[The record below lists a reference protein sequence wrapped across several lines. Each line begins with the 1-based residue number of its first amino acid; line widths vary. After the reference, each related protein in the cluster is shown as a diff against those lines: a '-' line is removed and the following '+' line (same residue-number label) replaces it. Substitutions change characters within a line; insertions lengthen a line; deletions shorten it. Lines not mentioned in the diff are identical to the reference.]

1 MIKSKVLDKKLID
14 NPNFCYLTKISN
26 EHLNEYVDMLD
37 NIIEPLTGFSGDT
50 AYLYIDRLGMC
61 LFVDGRFTI
70 QAKKETK
77 NIDIILINDIHD
89 IFDYINDRMIKL
101 YDDNAKNAIKYIK
114 KDYDY
119 YYKLTNNEVKL
130 YIDDRYFSYA
140 FVKKLSYN
148 LDYQFSDIGIDESI
162 ADEVLEYNKNKYLDH
177 YKSQSSRKLFV
188 FNNDNNLIKFINNA
202 LLISY
207 DDMHDV
213 PNTFI
218 TSNLEEIADIT
229 NLRLRPSSIND
240 SLLFK
245 AFLVVVD
252 SKYYLYTDY
261 DFESKNINKYLIK
274 KAYAD
279 FYDDL
284 KNMAEVFHIKSVYK
298 EKEAKDIKYR
308 EVNVLIDLKA
318 NNLKIVNILKS
329 IDEFYCGIYI
339 NGYDIEDIEEYDDS
353 YTNYLSDELNNK
365 MTIKSKLEISS
376 IKHINEIDAIAM
388 IKFIYALKHF
398 DFDKYDLTEY
408 SLKKVLDIMR
418 SKLDG
423 FLSTSFDTIVAF
435 KENSAICHYSPKET
449 ESKIIKNNSILL
461 VDSGANYLGGT
472 TDITRVVSLYKDKN
486 KIPKDIKHYYTLVL
500 KSLLTLSNQKFP
512 IGYNGFQL
520 DIIARQFLY
529 NECLNYGHGTG
540 HGIGHD
546 TNVHFGAN
554 TFSTR
559 VKYDETNVLKVNQ
572 VQSCEPGIYFENKY
586 GIRLENNT
594 YTKSIKGTDY
604 LAFDTLTLCPFD
616 NDLIDYDEL
625 DKVDIERL
633 NTYNKKVYDVMKKY
647 FKADILQWLEK
658 ATRKV

>member
-1 MIKSKVLDKKLID
+1 MIKSNVLDKKLID

-77 NIDIILINDIHD
+77 NIGIILINDIHD

-101 YDDNAKNAIKYIK
+101 YDDNAKNAINYIK

-148 LDYQFSDIGIDESI
+148 LDYQFGDIGIDESI

-177 YKSQSSRKLFV
+177 YKSQSSRKLFI

-213 PNTFI
+213 PNIFI

-308 EVNVLIDLKA
+308 A

-418 SKLDG
+418 SKLYG

-559 VKYDETNVLKVNQ
+559 VKHDETNVLKVNQ

>member
-1 MIKSKVLDKKLID
+1 MIKSNVLDKKLID

-89 IFDYINDRMIKL
+89 IFDYINDRMIEL

-177 YKSQSSRKLFV
+177 YKSQSSRKLFI

-213 PNTFI
+213 PNIFI

-449 ESKIIKNNSILL
+449 ESRIIKNNSILL

-559 VKYDETNVLKVNQ
+559 VKHDETNVLKVNQ

>member
-1 MIKSKVLDKKLID
+1 MIKSNVLDKKLID

-329 IDEFYCGIYI
+329 IDELYCGIYI

>member
-1 MIKSKVLDKKLID
+1 MIKSNVLDKKLID

-177 YKSQSSRKLFV
+177 YKSQSSRKLFI
-188 FNNDNNLIKFINNA
+188 FNNDNNLINFINNA

-213 PNTFI
+213 PNIFI

-261 DFESKNINKYLIK
+261 DFESKNSNKYLIK

-284 KNMAEVFHIKSVYK
+284 KNMAEVFHIKFVYK

-559 VKYDETNVLKVNQ
+559 VKHDETNVLKVNQ